1 MNMKLRPADL
11 KRVGTTLP
19 HCYTGPEGVRM
30 TWGAAGDVRGTDCA
44 GTFLYAGEADS
55 AQQAKRV
62 FCDWYN
68 RQGRD

>member
-1 MNMKLRPADL
+1 MKLRPSDL
-11 KRVGTTLP
+11 KRVGSVVP

-30 TWGAAGDVRGTDCA
+30 TWGAAGDVRGTDGA
-44 GTFLYAGEADS
+44 GTFLYAGEADT

-68 RQGRD
+68 NQQGRD